1 LGQDIDDFADT
12 AAIVTQL
19 DLVICVDTAVA
30 HVAGALAKPCWVML
44 PSVRTD
50 WRWLQVRTD
59 SPWYPKGMRLFRQTK
74 FDDWTEVIEEVTAA
88 LKSWAMTHP
97 RAKSK
102 AKLGV
107 D

>member
-1 LGQDIDDFADT
+1 
-12 AAIVTQL
+12 
-19 DLVICVDTAVA
+19 
-30 HVAGALAKPCWVML
+30 
-44 PSVRTD
+44 
-50 WRWLQVRTD
+50 
-59 SPWYPKGMRLFRQTK
+59 MRLFRQTK